1 MSVDVVAIDYNPTL
15 WVLECE
21 ICDARIG
28 EPTIDGDLIDQRY
41 EKHCALHGLTP
52 ENED

>member
-1 MSVDVVAIDYNPTL
+1 MSANVFAIDYNPTI

-21 ICDARIG
+21 LCNGRIG
-28 EPTIDGDLIDQRY
+28 EPTTDDDLIDKRY
-41 EKHCALHGLTP
+41 EEHCALHGLTP